1 MVAVAARNIG
11 CDRSYLHVYISK
23 HPTIAAQLVDERE
36 FTTDAAELSLYRAIT
51 AGEPWAVSLYLKTQG
66 KGRGY
71 VERSEVS
78 GPDGGPITLAQVPAN
93 LAALRAAEAAYLA
106 SVGLQP
112 LALVGPASNDRPPDA
127 RSNGFHPE
135 AISS

>member
-1 MVAVAARNIG
+1 MVAVASRQIG
-11 CDRSYLHVYISK
+11 CSRTYLHRYIAQ
-23 HPTIAAQLVDERE
+23 HPALAAQLVDERE

-78 GPDGGPITLAQVPAN
+78 GPDGGPITLAQAPPN

-106 SVGLQP
+106 GVGLQP
-112 LALVGPASNDRPPDA
+112 LALVGPQRDDRSPDA

-135 AISS
+135 AIPG